1 LYNYLLTPPALAGGF
16 QLITMKKMLFLFL
29 LLQATHLSAQ
39 FTGATLKASGLTC
52 AMCSKAV
59 FNALSAVPYVEKVQP
74 DIQASTYQISF
85 KNAANIDPD
94 LMARAVTDAGFSV
107 AKLEMTGNFPETA
120 IEKDGHVMWNNNVYH
135 FVQSSMKTIK
145 GKQTI
150 RLVDKLFV
158 SAKEHKNYGKQTTM
172 ACYTTGTRQS
182 CCPSLGGSTTAR
194 IYHVIL

>member
-1 LYNYLLTPPALAGGF
+1 MPPALAGGF
-16 QLITMKKMLFLFL
+16 QLITMKNIVFLFL
-29 LLQATHLSAQ
+29 LLQANNLSAQ

-74 DIQASTYQISF
+74 DIQASTYQINF
-85 KNAANIDPD
+85 KSAANIDPD
-94 LMARAVTDAGFSV
+94 LMAKAVTDAGFSV
-107 AKLEMTGNFPETA
+107 AKLEMTGSFPETA
-120 IEKDGHVMWNNNVYH
+120 IEKDGHVIWNNNVYH
-135 FVQSSMKTIK
+135 FVQSSVKTIK

-158 SAKEHKNYGKQTTM
+158 SAKEQKNYAKLSSM
-172 ACYTTGTRQS
+172 RCYTTGTRQS
-182 CCPSLGGSTTAR
+182 CCPTAGSSTSAR